1 MWDSHE
7 LPLGQETIKEFIPQR
22 EPFLFLD
29 RVIALSENTIR
40 TESDVSP
47 DADFF
52 KGHFPGNP
60 IMPGVL
66 IIETTAQ
73 AAALLVGL
81 SHGVEPGKFLAFS
94 GVDGVKFRRPVY
106 PNETICVDIEIEKKR
121 LPFYR
126 FDCKATVGGELAA
139 SVKILAALMDHG

>member
-1 MWDSHE
+1 M
-7 LPLGQETIKEFIPQR
+7 
-22 EPFLFLD
+22 
-29 RVIALSENTIR
+29 

-66 IIETTAQ
+66 IIETAAQ

-81 SHGVEPGKFLAFS
+81 SHGVEEGKFLAFS

-106 PNETICVDIEIEKKR
+106 PNETISVEIEIEKKR

-139 SVKILAALMDHG
+139 TVKILAALMDLG